1 LELLVGTPHIVYKG
15 EKYIIKLGH
24 KKHATDPWDESGEKC
39 KLKKRVLFFQL
50 FVSPT
55 FHLSHSTRVTRR
67 LKKS

>member
-39 KLKKRVLFFQL
+39 KLKKRVLF
-50 FVSPT
+50 
-55 FHLSHSTRVTRR
+55 
-67 LKKS
+67 